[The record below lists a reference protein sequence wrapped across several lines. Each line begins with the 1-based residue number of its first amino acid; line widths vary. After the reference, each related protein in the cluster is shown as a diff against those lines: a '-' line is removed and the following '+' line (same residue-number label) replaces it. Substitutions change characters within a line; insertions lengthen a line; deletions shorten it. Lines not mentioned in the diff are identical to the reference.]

1 MSFDGVVSIDQVRRW
16 KQQLFITRAR
26 QPDWVL
32 LLAAAA
38 LTGLG
43 LVMILNASYFYAVDQ
58 HGDPFVYLRKHLIA
72 LVVGTGVFLTISRL
86 RIEAFER
93 VANPVF
99 VLCVVALA
107 VVMIPGIGVNH
118 GGAQRWI
125 DLGPF
130 NFQPSEVA
138 KTALVLF
145 LARSIVL
152 RRDQLGSFVRGL
164 LPHLLIVALY
174 VGFVIVQPDFGTAV
188 ILVLVAGMM
197 LYCGGARTGHLVGL
211 ALAAVPL
218 AVFAIVHWPY
228 RLQRVLAFLDPWKYS
243 QTLAYQLWQSLIAV
257 GSGGLT
263 GVGFG
268 ESQQK
273 MFFLPAAHTDFIFA
287 LISEELGAVGAIVVL
302 LLFAIVLV
310 RGIRVSIRHPDP
322 FGSMLA
328 FGITVV
334 IVMEALV
341 NIGVVLGLLPTK
353 GLALPFLSYGGSA
366 LIGTLLQLGI
376 LSSLSRTTG

>member
-1 MSFDGVVSIDQVRRW
+1 MSLEPLKRLRQRF
-16 KQQLFITRAR
+16 FISRAR
-26 QPDWVL
+26 RPDWVL

-38 LTGLG
+38 LSGLG
-43 LVMILNASYFYAVDQ
+43 VVMILNASYFYAVDH
-58 HGDPFVYLRKHLIA
+58 HGDPLVYLRKHLIA
-72 LVVGTGVFLTISRL
+72 LCIGGGVLLAISRL

-93 VANPVF
+93 LANPLF
-99 VLCVVALA
+99 LFCVAALA
-107 VVMIPGIGVNH
+107 VVMIPGVGVNH

-125 DLGPF
+125 HLGPF
-130 NFQPSEVA
+130 NFQPSEIA

-145 LARSIVL
+145 LARSIVR
-152 RRDQLGSFVRGL
+152 RRDQLGDFAHGL
-164 LPHLLIVALY
+164 LPHLVVVALY

-197 LYCGGARTGHLVGL
+197 LYCGGARTTHLVGL
-211 ALAAVPL
+211 AMIAVPVAIL
-218 AVFAIVHWPY
+218 AVVHWPY
-228 RLQRVLAFLDPWKYS
+228 RLQRVLAFMDPWKYS
-243 QTLAYQLWQSLIAV
+243 QPLAYQLWQSLIAV

-268 ESQQK
+268 ESRQK

-287 LISEELGAVGAIVVL
+287 LVSEELGALGALAVL
-302 LLFAIVLV
+302 LLFAIVAV
-310 RGIRVSIRHPDP
+310 RGIRVAIRHPDP

-328 FGITVV
+328 FGLTVV

-366 LIGTLLQLGI
+366 LIGTLLQIGI

>member
-1 MSFDGVVSIDQVRRW
+1 MSRERWRRLHH
-16 KQQLFITRAR
+16 QLFMTRSR
-26 QPDWVL
+26 RPDWVL

-43 LVMILNASYFYAVDQ
+43 LVMILNASYFYAVDH
-58 HGDPFVYLRKHLIA
+58 HGDPLVYLRKHLIA
-72 LVVGTGVFLTISRL
+72 LVVGGVGLVISSRL
-86 RIEAFER
+86 RIETFDRLAT
-93 VANPVF
+93 PLF
-99 VLCVVALA
+99 VLCVAGLA
-107 VVMIPGIGVNH
+107 IVMIPGIGVNH

-145 LARSIVL
+145 LARSIV
-152 RRDQLGSFVRGL
+152 RCRDQLDSFFRGL
-164 LPHLLIVALY
+164 LPHLIIVATY
-174 VGFVIVQPDFGTAV
+174 VGLVIVQPDFGTAV
-188 ILVLVAGMM
+188 ILVAVAGMM
-197 LYCGGARTGHLVGL
+197 LYCGGARTSHLVGL
-211 ALAAVPL
+211 ALAVVPL
-218 AVFAIVHWPY
+218 AIFAVVNWPY
-228 RLQRVLAFLDPWKYS
+228 RLQRVLAFMDPWKYS
-243 QTLAYQLWQSLIAV
+243 QTLAYQLWQSLIAI

-268 ESQQK
+268 ESRQK

-287 LISEELGAVGAIVVL
+287 LISEELGALGGLAVL
-302 LLFAIVLV
+302 LLFAIVAV
-310 RGIRVSIRHPDP
+310 RGIRVAIRHPDP
-322 FGSMLA
+322 FGSLLA
-328 FGITVV
+328 FGLTVV

-341 NIGVVLGLLPTK
+341 NVAVVLGLLPTK